1 MESTV
6 IYTSESNNYYLYDNS
21 QKISMV
27 IHPELAKAHETGVES
42 SLYYKNK
49 YRYLKE
55 HGFFLTHTLNTFE
68 TTIDESVITDCIAQ
82 IQQIV
87 FEVTD
92 SCNLKCIYCI
102 NGNCYDGFDKTSN
115 SNNIDVNSADI
126 LLKYILN
133 IKSKNKAK
141 GNITI
146 SFYGGEPLLN
156 IDFIKHIVEVS
167 EEIKAKNSID
177 INYSMTTNATLIHK
191 HLSFFVEK
199 NFKILIS
206 LDGNEKNNAYR
217 LFKNGS
223 KNSFSKVIENI
234 DLIQRKHPN
243 YFKNNISFNAVLH
256 QRNSIKEVYDFIY
269 NRYQKIPSISEL
281 APNNIQSD
289 KKNFFNSIYRSKRSS
304 EEEYLKED
312 SKLSHITHNQQS
324 AFIELMEFVKYYSI
338 NFYMSNIK
346 ALLQNKETF
355 LPTNTCLPFSKKIYL
370 TTKNKLLPCE
380 KINHKYALGSIK
392 ENKVVIDPSQ
402 IASLYSNYYKNLQTI
417 CQQCYIYRFCGICM
431 FSIEGLDN
439 SNVDK
444 LVCPNF
450 HNIIDFKKKLKRIFS
465 FIENNPDDLS
475 DILKNITIT
484 I

>member
-1 MESTV
+1 MNV
-6 IYTSESNNYYLYDNS
+6 
-21 QKISMV
+21 
-27 IHPELAKAHETGVES
+27 
-42 SLYYKNK
+42 
-49 YRYLKE
+49 
-55 HGFFLTHTLNTFE
+55 
-68 TTIDESVITDCIAQ
+68 
-82 IQQIV
+82 
-87 FEVTD
+87 
-92 SCNLKCIYCI
+92 
-102 NGNCYDGFDKTSN
+102 
-115 SNNIDVNSADI
+115 
-126 LLKYILN
+126 
-133 IKSKNKAK
+133 KSKNKIK

-156 IDFIKHIVEVS
+156 IDFIKHIVEVT
-167 EEIKAKNSID
+167 EEIKGKNSID

-191 HLSFFVEK
+191 YLSYFVEK
-199 NFKILIS
+199 KFKILIS

-234 DLIQRKHPN
+234 DLIQRKYPN
-243 YFKNNISFNAVLH
+243 YFKNNISFNTVLH
-256 QRNSIKEVYDFIY
+256 QRNSIKEVYNFIY

-380 KINHKYALGSIK
+380 KINHKYALGSIE

-417 CQQCYIYRFCGICM
+417 CQQCYIYRFCGMCM
-431 FSIEGLDN
+431 FSIEELGN
-439 SNVDK
+439 SNVDR

>member
-1 MESTV
+1 
-6 IYTSESNNYYLYDNS
+6 
-21 QKISMV
+21 
-27 IHPELAKAHETGVES
+27 
-42 SLYYKNK
+42 
-49 YRYLKE
+49 
-55 HGFFLTHTLNTFE
+55 
-68 TTIDESVITDCIAQ
+68 
-82 IQQIV
+82 
-87 FEVTD
+87 
-92 SCNLKCIYCI
+92 
-102 NGNCYDGFDKTSN
+102 
-115 SNNIDVNSADI
+115 
-126 LLKYILN
+126 
-133 IKSKNKAK
+133 
-141 GNITI
+141 
-146 SFYGGEPLLN
+146 
-156 IDFIKHIVEVS
+156 
-167 EEIKAKNSID
+167 
-177 INYSMTTNATLIHK
+177 
-191 HLSFFVEK
+191 
-199 NFKILIS
+199 
-206 LDGNEKNNAYR
+206 
-217 LFKNGS
+217 
-223 KNSFSKVIENI
+223 
-234 DLIQRKHPN
+234 
-243 YFKNNISFNAVLH
+243 
-256 QRNSIKEVYDFIY
+256 
-269 NRYQKIPSISEL
+269 
-281 APNNIQSD
+281 
-289 KKNFFNSIYRSKRSS
+289 
-304 EEEYLKED
+304 
-312 SKLSHITHNQQS
+312 
-324 AFIELMEFVKYYSI
+324 MEFVKYYSI